1 MRVGR
6 AATLETSAIHLDILR
21 DLKRVNAHVASVA
34 YPILEELGMLEESRL
49 KGDPAPLRRA

>member
-1 MRVGR
+1 MDAVNSSQVDG
-6 AATLETSAIHLDILR
+6 TVLR